1 MLIKGTITKK
11 VYMHLFG
18 VALIAAGA
26 VYILSSYLDIQ
37 TYAWEQVIYM
47 IGGAL
52 LVLIILYYSD
62 VVRPL
67 SLILTQIKAVLTGRR
82 YSKIYTKRSDEM
94 GIIAHFFNEV
104 TSSLEKVTDELEQ
117 SKKVTGELRTAGQLQ
132 KELIPDEP
140 PTINGFDIA
149 IKNRSAEELGGDNL
163 DFIKVGTKT
172 YFYIGDVTGH
182 GVPAAIVMTMVNT
195 LINAF
200 AELYDTAYDI
210 VVQTNRRLKKRI
222 RATMFMSMLML
233 RWDDATKKMSY
244 VGCGH
249 EHIIIYRAATGK
261 VDCEPSGGIALGM
274 VADNS
279 KIVKE
284 KTLDLNKGDVLV
296 MYTDGITE
304 AKNMSGELFGLERLK
319 ETIGLHAGQDE
330 AVSIIQDIAKDF
342 SRYVEDH
349 VQEDDVTLIV
359 IKKLDEGQQGKASI
373 DQRQARW
380 ADELAQESMDTK
392 EKNISEESVGKN
404 LLD

>member
-1 MLIKGTITKK
+1 MLIKATITKK
-11 VYMHLFG
+11 IYMHLLG
-18 VALIAAGA
+18 VALLTA
-26 VYILSSYLDIQ
+26 VSVFVLHYYFDFQVYNWQQIL
-37 TYAWEQVIYM
+37 YM

-52 LVLIILYYSD
+52 FVVMLIYYVD
-62 VVRPL
+62 IVRPL
-67 SLILTQIKAVLTGRR
+67 SLIMTQIKAVLTGRR
-82 YSKIYTKRSDEM
+82 YKKIYTKRSDDI
-94 GIIAHFFNEV
+94 GIIGHFFNEV
-104 TSSLEKVTDELEQ
+104 TTSLERVTDELEQ

-132 KELIPDEP
+132 KELIPDAP

-210 VVQTNRRLKKRI
+210 VVQTNRRLKRRI

-249 EHIIIYRAATGK
+249 EHVIIYRAATGK
-261 VDCEPSGGIALGM
+261 VDCEVSGGIALGM
-274 VADNS
+274 VEDNS

-284 KTLDLNKGDVLV
+284 KPLDLNKGDVLV
-296 MYTDGITE
+296 LYTDGITE
-304 AKNMSGELFGLERLK
+304 AKNMSGELFGIERLK

-373 DQRQARW
+373 DQRQSRW
-380 ADELAQESMDTK
+380 ADDLAHESTEENPKDAPETK
-392 EKNISEESVGKN
+392 DLN